1 MFLNFVYGLILLAC
15 SPILVY
21 RAVKHGKYRRGW
33 REKLWGHVNVPEAT
47 GPRFWFHAVS
57 VGEVNLLG
65 GMIASLREQIPQADI
80 VVSTTTAT
88 GYELALRR
96 FPQERV
102 FYSPLDFTWAVRRVI
117 HRVRPD
123 CIVLAELEV
132 WPNWIR
138 EARRNSIPVAV
149 VNGRLS
155 LSSFRGYQRI
165 EYLVRPTFARLTLVA
180 AQSDVYAERF
190 RAMGVPPSALHVTG
204 STKFDD
210 APLTRHSATIDTYRQ
225 LIGANQDLVLWIA
238 GSTQAGEEAIAM
250 NVYREL
256 QKDFPQ
262 LRLVCVPRHAE
273 RFDSVANEI
282 VQKGFHCRRRSLLS
296 APQQTWDA
304 ETILLIDSI
313 GELRAWW
320 GLADIAFVG
329 GSLGSRGGQNM
340 LEPAGYG
347 AAVCFGPNTQ
357 NFRDIVA
364 ELLQHQAAAV
374 VSDQESL
381 QAFVRQAIDHP
392 DWARRLGENAQQ
404 VIQNHQGAT
413 RKTIQLLLESMGLSP
428 ADPNAQY
435 NE

>member
-1 MFLNFVYGLILLAC
+1 MFLNFVYGLILFAC

-21 RAVKHGKYRRGW
+21 RTFKHGKYRRGW
-33 REKLWGHVNVPEAT
+33 REKLWGDVNVPVAT

-65 GMIASLREQIPQADI
+65 GMIASLREQIPHADI

-88 GYELALRR
+88 GFELARRR
-96 FPQERV
+96 FPQDRV
-102 FYSPLDFTWAVRRVI
+102 FYSPLDFTWSVRRVI

-138 EARRNSIPVAV
+138 EARRKSIPIAV

-155 LSSFRGYQRI
+155 LNSFRGYQRI
-165 EYLVRPTFARLTLVA
+165 DYLVRSTFGRLTLVA
-180 AQSDVYAERF
+180 AQSELYAERF
-190 RAMGVPPSALHVTG
+190 RAMGVPSSAVHVTG

-210 APLTRHSATIDTYRQ
+210 APLTRNSATIDEYRQ
-225 LIGANQDLVLWIA
+225 LIGAEKVLVLWIA
-238 GSTQAGEEAIAM
+238 GSTQAGEEAVAM
-250 NVYREL
+250 KVYRDL
-256 QKDFPQ
+256 QVEFPQ
-262 LRLVCVPRHAE
+262 LRLICVPRHAE
-273 RFDSVANEI
+273 RFDTVAHEI
-282 VQKGFHCRRRSLLS
+282 VQMGFACRRRSQLND
-296 APQQTWDA
+296 PKQEWDS

-357 NFRDIVA
+357 NFRDIVS
-364 ELLQHQAAAV
+364 ELLQKQAACV
-374 VSDQESL
+374 VNDQESL
-381 QAFVRQAIDHP
+381 KAFVRRAIEHP
-392 DWARRLGENAQQ
+392 VWARQQGENAQQ
-404 VIQNHQGAT
+404 VIQSHQGAT
-413 RKTIQLLLESMGLSP
+413 RKTIQLLLQSLPLSLTN
-428 ADPNAQY
+428 PNTHG